1 MLLTRLSFSTLSI
14 LFALIFIGGYVSSS
28 GVGLSCPEWPL
39 CPAGLVPMSDF
50 IIEYFHRT
58 VAATTGVMVFV
69 TMFFTLR
76 SQETKRSTKIA
87 SMIAAALVV
96 GQITLGAFV
105 IVEKLHAVLVTMH
118 LGMGLILFIMILT
131 IIARHTSNFKKPVA
145 KAGSGVKPEFVNA
158 KSICKCKS
166 QSCIKSY

>member
-39 CPAGLVPMSDF
+39 CPAGLVPMREF

-58 VAATTGVMVFV
+58 VAATTAIMVFV

-105 IVEKLHAVLVTMH
+105 IVEKLHAVLVTVH
-118 LGMGLILFIMILT
+118 LGMGLILFVMILT
-131 IIARHTSNFKKPVA
+131 ITLDAHELSKSRLNKTPQIQKP
-145 KAGSGVKPEFVNA
+145 S
-158 KSICKCKS
+158 
-166 QSCIKSY
+166 

>member
-39 CPAGLVPMSDF
+39 CPAGLVPMREF

-58 VAATTGVMVFV
+58 VAATTGIMVFV

-76 SQETKRSTKIA
+76 SQETKKGTKIA
-87 SMIAAALVV
+87 SIIAAALVV

-118 LGMGLILFIMILT
+118 LGMGLILFVMILNVFLD
-131 IIARHTSNFKKPVA
+131 AREISKKQLQN
-145 KAGSGVKPEFVNA
+145 KLR
-158 KSICKCKS
+158 IT
-166 QSCIKSY
+166 

>member
-28 GVGLSCPEWPL
+28 GVGLSCPDWPL
-39 CPAGLVPMSDF
+39 CPAGLVPMREF

-76 SQETKRSTKIA
+76 SKETKRSTKIA

-96 GQITLGAFV
+96 GQITLGAVV
-105 IVEKLHAVLVTMH
+105 IVEKLHAVLVTIH

-131 IIARHTSNFKKPVA
+131 ITLDANQLSKSRLQKPVH
-145 KAGSGVKPEFVNA
+145 V
-158 KSICKCKS
+158 
-166 QSCIKSY
+166 

>member
-28 GVGLSCPEWPL
+28 GVGLSCPDWPL
-39 CPAGLVPMSDF
+39 CPAGLVPMRVF

-58 VAATTGVMVFV
+58 VAATTGLMVFV

-87 SMIAAALVV
+87 SMVAAGLVV

-118 LGMGLILFIMILT
+118 LGMGLILFVMILNVFLDAREVSKKISSNRLRT
-131 IIARHTSNFKKPVA
+131 IKP
-145 KAGSGVKPEFVNA
+145 S
-158 KSICKCKS
+158 
-166 QSCIKSY
+166 

>member
-39 CPAGLVPMSDF
+39 CPAGLVPMRDF

-76 SQETKRSTKIA
+76 SHETKRSTKIA

-131 IIARHTSNFKKPVA
+131 VFLDAKDIHKKQL
-145 KAGSGVKPEFVNA
+145 
-158 KSICKCKS
+158 
-166 QSCIKSY
+166 QSKLRVT

>member
-1 MLLTRLSFSTLSI
+1 MLLIRLSFSTLSI

-76 SQETKRSTKIA
+76 SHGTKRSTKIA

-131 IIARHTSNFKKPVA
+131 ITLDTHQLSKSRLHKPLKV
-145 KAGSGVKPEFVNA
+145 
-158 KSICKCKS
+158 
-166 QSCIKSY
+166 

>member
-1 MLLTRLSFSTLSI
+1 MCIRDS
-14 LFALIFIGGYVSSS
+14 
-28 GVGLSCPEWPL
+28 
-39 CPAGLVPMSDF
+39 
-50 IIEYFHRT
+50 HRT
-58 VAATTGVMVFV
+58 VAATTGIMVFV

-105 IVEKLHAVLVTMH
+105 IVEKLHAVLVTVH

-131 IIARHTSNFKKPVA
+131 ITLDTHQLSKSRLQKPL
-145 KAGSGVKPEFVNA
+145 KA
-158 KSICKCKS
+158 
-166 QSCIKSY
+166 

>member
-39 CPAGLVPMSDF
+39 CPAGLVPMRDF
-50 IIEYFHRT
+50 IIEYIHRT

-131 IIARHTSNFKKPVA
+131 VFLDAKDIHKKQL
-145 KAGSGVKPEFVNA
+145 
-158 KSICKCKS
+158 
-166 QSCIKSY
+166 QSKLRVT

>member
-39 CPAGLVPMSDF
+39 CPAGLVPMRDF

-76 SQETKRSTKIA
+76 SQETKKSTKIA

-131 IIARHTSNFKKPVA
+131 VFLDTKEIHKKQP
-145 KAGSGVKPEFVNA
+145 
-158 KSICKCKS
+158 
-166 QSCIKSY
+166 QSKLKVT

>member
-1 MLLTRLSFSTLSI
+1 MTSPALICEMLLTKISFSTLSI

-39 CPAGLVPMSDF
+39 CPAGLVPMREF

-58 VAATTGVMVFV
+58 VAATTGMMVFV

-76 SQETKRSTKIA
+76 SHATKRSTKIA

-96 GQITLGAFV
+96 GQITLGGFV
-105 IVEKLHAVLVTMH
+105 IIEKLHAILVTMH
-118 LGMGLILFIMILT
+118 LGMGLILFAMTLT
-131 IIARHTSNFKKPVA
+131 VFLDAKEISNRQLQKPVQ
-145 KAGSGVKPEFVNA
+145 V
-158 KSICKCKS
+158 
-166 QSCIKSY
+166 